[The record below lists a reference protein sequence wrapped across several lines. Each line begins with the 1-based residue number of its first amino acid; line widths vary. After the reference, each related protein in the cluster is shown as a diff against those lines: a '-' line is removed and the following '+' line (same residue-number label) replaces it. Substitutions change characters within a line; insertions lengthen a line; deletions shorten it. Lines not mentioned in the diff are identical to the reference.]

1 MIKEDECIACSLY
14 DHGTDV
20 TVIPPKTRNDVVASE
35 LYGTVIGLGAT
46 RATSLRYFDLHRL
59 PDSASIKL
67 DIEKM
72 TITVSTCTCW

>member
-35 LYGTVIGLGAT
+35 LYGTVIGLGAGNT
-46 RATSLRYFDLHRL
+46 CDIVALFRPASLARF
-59 PDSASIKL
+59 SIYK
-67 DIEKM
+67 
-72 TITVSTCTCW
+72 T